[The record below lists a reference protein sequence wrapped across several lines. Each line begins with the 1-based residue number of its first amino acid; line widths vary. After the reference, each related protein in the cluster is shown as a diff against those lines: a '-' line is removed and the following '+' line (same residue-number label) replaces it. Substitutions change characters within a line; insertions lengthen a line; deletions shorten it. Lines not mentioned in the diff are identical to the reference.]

1 MNRTFKKIAMACAAM
16 AVLAYSQSCKKTT
29 LYSGSEEGFM
39 EESSRTFPEAPEW
52 KANWGNFPKMEAPY
66 IRISGQKA
74 LKGDWTGALV
84 FPKGKL
90 AHGTLSMNIRA
101 TQGIKFGAWAD
112 GESPERATI
121 RQLAANESY
130 EMEIPVTAGSAPAK
144 IWIKLSGV
152 NAYQYV
158 TLFIDNIAYCED
170 ASGTLAGATGAT
182 GAIDTAGY
190 TIFGGNASAPSRQK
204 LWEGE
209 DPDETSPRYNTQ
221 EREELKKRTAAMFV
235 LDWEDHDQIM
245 RILQNDSLGA
255 KQSREAW
262 YRAMYLVSRAR
273 LSDSA
278 VANPKKLYADA
289 NGIAAAHGMQAFPL
303 LVANLDYSY
312 RVCSDT
318 ACSSTIL
325 EDYHLLAAGLP
336 TSYTRGS
343 KVQIA
348 YDPFFVATDKSGLPG
363 IELCVSGKCRQ
374 LEPNSVADIEFQ
386 SAGIQKLTVKLDYGA
401 TKIQQNLFLEVK

>member
-1 MNRTFKKIAMACAAM
+1 
-16 AVLAYSQSCKKTT
+16 
-29 LYSGSEEGFM
+29 
-39 EESSRTFPEAPEW
+39 
-52 KANWGNFPKMEAPY
+52 
-66 IRISGQKA
+66 
-74 LKGDWTGALV
+74 
-84 FPKGKL
+84 
-90 AHGTLSMNIRA
+90 
-101 TQGIKFGAWAD
+101 
-112 GESPERATI
+112 
-121 RQLAANESY
+121 
-130 EMEIPVTAGSAPAK
+130 
-144 IWIKLSGV
+144 
-152 NAYQYV
+152 
-158 TLFIDNIAYCED
+158 
-170 ASGTLAGATGAT
+170 
-182 GAIDTAGY
+182 
-190 TIFGGNASAPSRQK
+190 
-204 LWEGE
+204 
-209 DPDETSPRYNTQ
+209 
-221 EREELKKRTAAMFV
+221 MFV

-262 YRAMYLVSRAR
+262 YRAMYLVTRAR

-278 VANPKKLYADA
+278 LANPKKLYADA

-318 ACSSTIL
+318 ACSSAIL

-343 KVQIA
+343 KIQIA

-363 IELCVSGKCRQ
+363 IELCVSGKCKQ
-374 LEPNSVADIEFQ
+374 LEPNGVADIEFQ

>member
-52 KANWGNFPKMEAPY
+52 KANWGNFPKMDAPY

-84 FPKGKL
+84 FPGNKL
-90 AHGTLSMNIRA
+90 AHGKLSMNVRA
-101 TQGIKFGAWAD
+101 TQGVKFGAWAD
-112 GESPERATI
+112 GESAESATI
-121 RQLAANESY
+121 WQLAANQSY
-130 EMEIPVTAGSAPAK
+130 DMEIPVTAGSAPAK
-144 IWIKLSGV
+144 IWIKLFGV

-170 ASGTLAGATGAT
+170 DSGTLAGGAATGS
-182 GAIDTAGY
+182 IDTAAY
-190 TIFGGNASAPSRQK
+190 TIFGGNASAATRQK

-209 DPDETSPRYNTQ
+209 DPAETSPRYGAQ
-221 EREELKKRTAAMFV
+221 EREELKKRTAAPFV
-235 LDWEDHDQIM
+235 LDWEEHDQIM

-262 YRAMYLVSRAR
+262 YRAMYLVTRAR
-273 LSDSA
+273 LNDSA

-289 NGIAAAHGMQAFPL
+289 NGIAAAHGMRGFPL

-336 TSYTRGS
+336 TSYTRSS
-343 KVQIA
+343 KIQIA
-348 YDPFFVATDKSGLPG
+348 YDPFFVVTDKSGLPG
-363 IELCVSGKCRQ
+363 IELCVSGKCQ
-374 LEPNSVADIEFQ
+374 PLEPNGVADIEFDA
-386 SAGIQKLTVKLDYGA
+386 AGIQKLTVKLDYGA

>member
-1 MNRTFKKIAMACAAM
+1 MANRMFKKIAMACLLM
-16 AVLAYSQSCKKTT
+16 AVFGYSQSCKKVS
-29 LYSGSEEGFM
+29 LYSGNETGYM
-39 EESSRTFPEAPEW
+39 ENATSTFPEAPEW

-90 AHGTLSMNIRA
+90 AHGTLSMNVRA
-101 TQGIKFGAWAD
+101 TQGVKFGTWAD
-112 GESPERATI
+112 GESPEGATVK
-121 RQLAANESY
+121 QLAANESY
-130 EMEIPVTAGSAPAK
+130 DMEIPVTAGSTPAK
-144 IWIKLSGV
+144 IWIKLFGV

-170 ASGTLAGATGAT
+170 DSGTLAGATGA
-182 GAIDTAGY
+182 ADTAAY

-204 LWEGE
+204 LWDGE
-209 DPDETSPRYNTQ
+209 DPEETSPRYNTQ

-262 YRAMYLVSRAR
+262 YRAMYLVTRAR

-318 ACSSTIL
+318 ACSSAIL

-343 KVQIA
+343 KIQIA

-363 IELCVSGKCRQ
+363 IELCVSGKCKQ
-374 LEPNSVADIEFQ
+374 LEPNGVADIEFQ